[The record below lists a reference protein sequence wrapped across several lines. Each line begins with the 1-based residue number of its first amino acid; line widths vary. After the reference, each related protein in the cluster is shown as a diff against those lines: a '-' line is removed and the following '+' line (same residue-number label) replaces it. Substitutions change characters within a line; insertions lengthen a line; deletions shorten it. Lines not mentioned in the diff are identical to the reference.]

1 MQKKIIIGFGELLW
15 DILDNEKL
23 LGGAPANFGY
33 HCQQLNA
40 DARIVSAIGNDDFGD
55 EIIKHFNNKGLTTDY
70 LQRIFN
76 YPTGTVTVEVDV
88 QGIPSYTI
96 HEQVAWDHIEWNDTL
111 EPLSKSADAICFGSL
126 SQRNLVSKTTLQ
138 KMLGSVSKQCLK
150 VFDIN
155 LRPPYYNTSILS
167 ESLQLAN
174 IIKMNLEEAIIV
186 GEMFNWGSDIPII
199 VKELFKK
206 FNFQLI
212 AITCGEEGSKLFTP
226 EQESFM
232 KVNAVKI
239 SDTIGAG
246 DSFTAALVTGWLN
259 QLPLA
264 EIHKLANNLSAYVC
278 TQRGAMPSY
287 KWNQLVV
294 DSRANENVL

>member
-1 MQKKIIIGFGELLW
+1 MIAMQKKLVIGFGELLW
-15 DILDNEKL
+15 DMLDNEKL

-40 DARIVSAIGNDDFGD
+40 DARIVSAIGQDDLGD
-55 EIIKHFNNKGLTTDY
+55 EILTRFKEKRLSTDY
-70 LQRIFN
+70 LQRTSN
-76 YPTGTVTVEVDV
+76 YPTGTVTVEVNV

-96 HEQVAWDHIEWNDTL
+96 HEQVAWDHIEWNDAL
-111 EPLSKSADAICFGSL
+111 HSLSESADAICFGSL
-126 SQRNLVSKTTLQ
+126 SQRSLVSKTTLQ
-138 KMLGSVSKQCLK
+138 RMLGTVSPECLK

-155 LRPPYYNTSILS
+155 LRPPYYNTAILG
-167 ESLQLAN
+167 ESLESAN
-174 IIKMNLEEAIIV
+174 IIKMNVEEAIVV
-186 GEMFNWGSDIPII
+186 GEMFNWGNDVQVI

-212 AITCGEEGSKLFTP
+212 AITYGEEGSRLFTP
-226 EQESFM
+226 DKENFM
-232 KVNAVKI
+232 KVSAVKI

-246 DSFTAALVTGWLN
+246 DSFTAALITGWLN

-264 EIHKLANNLSAYVC
+264 EIHKLATNLSAYVC

-287 KWNQLVV
+287 EWTKLN
-294 DSRANENVL
+294 S

>member
-33 HCQQLNA
+33 HCQRSGA
-40 DARIVSAIGNDDFGD
+40 EARIVSAIGNDNFGD
-55 EIIKHFNNKGLTTDY
+55 EIIKHFDNKGLTTDY
-70 LQRIFN
+70 LQRITDH
-76 YPTGTVTVEVDV
+76 PTSTVTVKVDT

-96 HEQVAWDHIEWNDTL
+96 HEQVAWDHIEWNDAL
-111 EPLSKSADAICFGSL
+111 QSLSESADAICFGSL

-138 KMLGSVSKQCLK
+138 KMLGSVPKRCLK

-155 LRPPYYNTSILS
+155 LRPPYYNTAILS
-167 ESLQLAN
+167 ESLELAN

-186 GEMFNWGSDIPII
+186 GKMFNWGSDVQAI
-199 VKELFKK
+199 VKGLFKK

-212 AITCGEEGSKLFTP
+212 AVTYGEEGSKLFTT
-226 EQESFM
+226 EKESFM

-259 QLPLA
+259 QLPLT
-264 EIHKLANNLSAYVC
+264 EIHEFATRLSAYIC

-287 KWNQLVV
+287 EWAELPV
-294 DSRANENVL
+294 

>member
-40 DARIVSAIGNDDFGD
+40 DARIVSAIGKDVLGD
-55 EIIKHFNNKGLTTDY
+55 EIVTHFKDKGLSTDY
-70 LQRIFN
+70 LQRISN
-76 YPTGTVTVEVDV
+76 HPTGTVTVKVDTK
-88 QGIPSYTI
+88 GIPSYTI
-96 HEQVAWDHIEWNDTL
+96 HEQVAWDYIEWNDAL
-111 EPLSKSADAICFGSL
+111 QSLSEKADAICFGSL

-138 KMLGSVSKQCLK
+138 RMLGSVSQRCLK

-155 LRPPYYNTSILS
+155 LRPPYYHTAILS
-167 ESLQLAN
+167 ESLELAN
-174 IIKMNLEEAIIV
+174 IIKMNVEEAMIV
-186 GEMFNWGSDIPII
+186 GEMFNWGSDVPII

-212 AITCGEEGSKLFTP
+212 AITYGEEGSKLFTP
-226 EQESFM
+226 DKESFM

-246 DSFTAALVTGWLN
+246 DSFTAALVTGWLS

-264 EIHKLANNLSAYVC
+264 EIHELATNLSAFVC

-287 KWNQLVV
+287 
-294 DSRANENVL
+294 

>member
-1 MQKKIIIGFGELLW
+1 MQKKLIIGFGELLW

-33 HCQQLNA
+33 HCQQSGA

-55 EIIKHFNNKGLTTDY
+55 EIIEHFDNKGLTTDY
-70 LQRIFN
+70 LQRTSN
-76 YPTGTVTVEVDV
+76 YPTGTVTVEVDG

-111 EPLSKSADAICFGSL
+111 QSLSQSADAICFGSL
-126 SQRNLVSKTTLQ
+126 SQRSPVSKATLQ
-138 KMLGSVSKQCLK
+138 RILHSVPQRCLK

-155 LRPPYYNTSILS
+155 LRPPYYDTAILAK
-167 ESLQLAN
+167 SLELAN
-174 IIKMNLEEAIIV
+174 IIKMNVEEAIIV
-186 GEMFNWGSDIPII
+186 GEMFNWGSDAQVI
-199 VKELFKK
+199 VKQLLKK

-212 AITCGEEGSKLFTP
+212 AITYGEEGSRLFTTDK
-226 EQESFM
+226 ESFM

-246 DSFTAALVTGWLN
+246 DSFTAALITGWLN

-264 EIHKLANNLSAYVC
+264 EIHKLATNLSAYVC
-278 TQRGAMPSY
+278 TQRGAMPFYEWTKVNS
-287 KWNQLVV
+287 
-294 DSRANENVL
+294 